1 MKSTGTRIHP
11 LDPLSAQELKN
22 VVQHARNIWKL
33 DHRHLFAMVQLHEP
47 SKEVINNWKN
57 SDQVERAA
65 KITLWNSAT
74 STVIEA
80 VITVE
85 GKEISF
91 TEIPGAKAPILS
103 TESEKAIKAAKADKR
118 IVAAL
123 KDRGIENLDQVHM
136 ETWPIG
142 AQIPKDLDDG
152 RRLIWTPMWQR
163 PTEFANL
170 YAHPINGLHA
180 IVDLDSGEVVFVEN
194 TEIIPIPQT
203 PGPYRENQTG
213 ANIKLKDLAIV
224 QSEGPSFSVEGW
236 KVNWERWNLRVGFCQ
251 REGLVIHDVKFKD
264 QDKERKIAHR
274 LSIAELVIP
283 YGDPSQGAYRKNA
296 FDTGEF
302 GLGNYTNSLTLG
314 CDCLGEIVY
323 LDAAVT
329 TPNGSIKEIPNA
341 ICMHEEDNGILW
353 KHVDADGHTEVRRGR
368 RFVVSSIVTVNNY
381 EYGYFWYFYQDGTIE
396 FEAKLTGIVLT
407 VADAIGKDHP
417 SATELE
423 PGLWAPYHQHIL
435 CARLDLD
442 IDGEKNSV
450 LEVESFA
457 HPQGEKNPYGGAY
470 ETRETLFTKEKESQR
485 VIDPFSGRYWKIVN
499 EQVKNHMDHPVGYK
513 LIPGHTTFPL
523 ALPESTI
530 GKKAAFMYKHLWVTK
545 NNDSEKYPAGDY
557 PFQHPGGA
565 GLPEWTKANRNIE
578 NEDVVLWYVFGTNH
592 IPRTEDW
599 PVMPVERTGFHLKPS
614 GFFARSPGID
624 VAPSKPSCH

>member
-1 MKSTGTRIHP
+1 MVKNKFSSHP
-11 LDPLSAQELKN
+11 LDPLNSFELKE
-22 VVQHARNIWKL
+22 VVKHARNLWKL

-47 SKEVINNWKN
+47 SKEVINNWKS

-118 IVAAL
+118 IIAAL
-123 KDRGIENLDQVHM
+123 KDRGINDLNQVHM

-457 HPQGEKNPYGGAY
+457 HPQ
-470 ETRETLFTKEKESQR
+470 
-485 VIDPFSGRYWKIVN
+485 
-499 EQVKNHMDHPVGYK
+499 
-513 LIPGHTTFPL
+513 
-523 ALPESTI
+523 
-530 GKKAAFMYKHLWVTK
+530 
-545 NNDSEKYPAGDY
+545 
-557 PFQHPGGA
+557 
-565 GLPEWTKANRNIE
+565 
-578 NEDVVLWYVFGTNH
+578 
-592 IPRTEDW
+592 
-599 PVMPVERTGFHLKPS
+599 
-614 GFFARSPGID
+614 
-624 VAPSKPSCH
+624 